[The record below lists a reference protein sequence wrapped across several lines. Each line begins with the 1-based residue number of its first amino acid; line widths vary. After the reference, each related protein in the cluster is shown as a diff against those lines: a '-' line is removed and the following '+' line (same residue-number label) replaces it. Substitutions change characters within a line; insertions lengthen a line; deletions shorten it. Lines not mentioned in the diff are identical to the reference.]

1 MRTTKQAT
9 MRRSDVVSI
18 ADRQGQFTGK
28 PRPAVIVQSD
38 FFTEANTVLICPI
51 SSESVGAPLVR
62 FQIEPSETLPLHRT
76 SWIEV
81 DVITTIRR
89 NRVGRLIGRIPD
101 TDLVRLNGALAV
113 FLGLA

>member
-1 MRTTKQAT
+1 
-9 MRRSDVVSI
+9 MRRGDVVSI

-38 FFTEANTVLICPI
+38 FFAEANTVVICPV
-51 SSESVGAPLVR
+51 SSENVEAPLVR
-62 FQIEPSETLPLHRT
+62 FQIEPSGTLPLHRT

-81 DVITTIRR
+81 DMITTVHR
-89 NRVGRLIGRIPD
+89 NRVGRLIGRIAD

-113 FLGLA
+113 FLGLG

>member
-1 MRTTKQAT
+1 MRTTKQAA
-9 MRRSDVVSI
+9 MRRGDVVSI

-28 PRPAVIVQSD
+28 PCPAVIVQSD
-38 FFTEANTVLICPI
+38 FFAEANTVVICPI
-51 SSESVGAPLVR
+51 SSEHVAAPLVR
-62 FQIEPSETLPLHRT
+62 FPIEPSQTLPLHRT

-81 DVITTIRR
+81 DMITTVRR
-89 NRVGRLIGRIPD
+89 NRVGRLIGRIAD